1 MSLTQEHELRLAC
14 PVNFSLP
21 DELLVSCRVVC
32 QRMQVADSWY
42 VPVAVANLDAH
53 EQWVA
58 AGGAAPLRIRQC
70 SQGDRISCQLEV
82 KRLGRP
88 GNLSSAEE
96 VAIDCPDPRAA
107 HRFLTAI
114 GFAYVVDVVKIR
126 TAYLHADGVGLSLD
140 DYGSAR
146 VLELEIRSRSQ
157 SSQAALDYLRGWA
170 RSHLGD
176 GLRELDEPHVL
187 GVIRSALRAV
197 GQGR

>member
-1 MSLTQEHELRLAC
+1 
-14 PVNFSLP
+14 
-21 DELLVSCRVVC
+21 
-32 QRMQVADSWY
+32 
-42 VPVAVANLDAH
+42 
-53 EQWVA
+53 
-58 AGGAAPLRIRQC
+58 
-70 SQGDRISCQLEV
+70 
-82 KRLGRP
+82 
-88 GNLSSAEE
+88 

-170 RSHLGD
+170 RGHLGD